1 MFDEALQS
9 NTEAEKRKRGNNRKK
24 HREKCRV
31 FSKTLRGKIQNCE
44 YFITKQ
50 KTKTLK
56 QRRRR
61 NTWRKYGQIYSVG
74 SEKW

>member
-9 NTEAEKRKRGNNRKK
+9 NTEMQKK
-24 HREKCRV
+24 EREGTTGRNREKCRV
-31 FSKTLRGKIQNCE
+31 FSKTPRGKIQNCE

-61 NTWRKYGQIYSVG
+61 NTWRKYGPIYSLG